1 MAHIYMYRCHFKC
14 VSEMQK
20 MTYCLYFYEIRRYTI
35 VTFLH
40 LFSSLHRTFRFQEMC
55 TLFMKTIQLFRL
67 SLYTTNNGN
76 MLHIYHK
83 VISLE
88 QSWRQ
93 LTYFT
98 VKINLNFIWSR
109 KHIWEVIRISKKKPS
124 GAETKTI
131 KRNTETFELCFVI
144 RNKFVTTDLCCFS
157 WVLWSRLF

>member
-1 MAHIYMYRCHFKC
+1 MCIRNAKDDLLFIFLWNTQIYYCYVFAFVFQFTSDFQISRNVHI
-14 VSEMQK
+14 
-20 MTYCLYFYEIRRYTI
+20 
-35 VTFLH
+35 FLWK
-40 LFSSLHRTFRFQEMC
+40 LFSCSDY
-55 TLFMKTIQLFRL
+55 L
-67 SLYTTNNGN
+67 STNATNNGN

-98 VKINLNFIWSR
+98 VKINLNFIWST
-109 KHIWEVIRISKKKPS
+109 KYIWEAIRISKKKPS

-144 RNKFVTTDLCCFS
+144 RNKFVTTDFCCFS